1 MTNTGLS
8 HGGALLARQRLR
20 LRLPWRLRLVP
31 VCGCTDDLLCA
42 WLAAGVPLPAAV
54 LARRQRQGRGQH
66 GRSWQAPAGGLWLS
80 AALPWGGAAPE
91 AERLP
96 VLVVEA
102 LAAELR
108 LLGLE
113 TSIKPPND
121 LMVANRKLAG
131 VLTAINWRGGEIRHV
146 RFGLG
151 LNGRHPIR
159 PPGVTLEQL
168 LGPRC
173 PPWPGLVGLGLRALE
188 RLCPETLGQKN

>member
-1 MTNTGLS
+1 
-8 HGGALLARQRLR
+8 
-20 LRLPWRLRLVP
+20 LPL
-31 VCGCTDDLLCA
+31 
-42 WLAAGVPLPAAV
+42 
-54 LARRQRQGRGQH
+54 
-66 GRSWQAPAGGLWLS
+66 
-80 AALPWGGAAPE
+80 
-91 AERLP
+91 
-96 VLVVEA
+96 LVVEA

-121 LMVANRKLAG
+121 LMVENRKLAG
-131 VLTAINWRGGEIRHV
+131 VLTAIQWRGGEIRHV

-173 PPWPGLVGLGLRALE
+173 PPWPCLVGLGLRALE
-188 RLCPETLGQKN
+188 RLCPETFDPKH